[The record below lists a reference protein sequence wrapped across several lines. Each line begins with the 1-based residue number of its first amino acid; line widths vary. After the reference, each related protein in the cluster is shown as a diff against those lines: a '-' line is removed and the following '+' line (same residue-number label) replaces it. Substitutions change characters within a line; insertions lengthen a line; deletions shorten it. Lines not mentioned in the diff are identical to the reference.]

1 MTDPLLDT
9 PLVQSIGRA
18 LLHFVWQGTVI
29 GIAAA
34 LVLRALAGARPTMRY
49 AVACFSLALMLIV
62 PVVAGL
68 SDRASDAVTVTSM
81 AAASVNVAPPVP
93 LDRLLPSA
101 VVVWLAG
108 VLLISVRLIVA
119 CAGV

>member
-9 PLVQSIGRA
+9 PLVQSIGWA

-62 PVVAGL
+62 PM
-68 SDRASDAVTVTSM
+68 ASGDGRLADPPEPC
-81 AAASVNVAPPVP
+81 AS
-93 LDRLLPSA
+93 
-101 VVVWLAG
+101 
-108 VLLISVRLIVA
+108 
-119 CAGV
+119 